1 MLSSDFTCTRTSALR
16 WPRWIAAT
24 FGCCNVSRQSSIPCC
39 TVKTSVMIGA
49 LTLLVTWP
57 SSPKAVGEP
66 PCATYLFEIKTLGI
80 IDISLAF
87 RSHAGLTE
95 ASKSCYNDSPF
106 AASLIHPAWSAP
118 KICSTVGEGYRGGGA
133 RLRHLK
139 FFFCVG
145 YLCLSSA
152 PFAIGWAWS
161 RTNCSLQSW

>member
-1 MLSSDFTCTRTSALR
+1 MCPAKKIHAMLHSEDERNDRCFD
-16 WPRWIAAT
+16 P
-24 FGCCNVSRQSSIPCC
+24 FGDM
-39 TVKTSVMIGA
+39 TVES
-49 LTLLVTWP
+49 
-57 SSPKAVGEP
+57 KAVGEP
-66 PCATYLFEIKTLGI
+66 PCATYLFEIKTVRI

-139 FFFCVG
+139 LFFCVG

-152 PFAIGWAWS
+152 PFTIGWAWS
-161 RTNCSLQSW
+161 RTNCSLQAW